1 MFTEQQIRNFSNLD
15 YDLYKYIIA
24 NQKKVIYMRIRD
36 LAKETHVSTTSIL
49 RFCQKLGFDG
59 FSEFKIKLRLYLEGS
74 ENSNVLNEKSSL
86 NEFLERTLNQNFDEK
101 IIDIATVIAQSENII
116 FIGNGTSGILAEFGS
131 RYFSGLKKF
140 SFHINDPFFPIDNA
154 TFENETVIVLSVS
167 GESKPII
174 HFTNRVKEKGNTVIS
189 ITNRSDCTLAQLS
202 DYNLS
207 YFVTEEHINTSN
219 LTTQVPVIYFLESL
233 AKATYKIM
241 KE

>member
-15 YDLYKYIIA
+15 YDLYKYIIG
-24 NQKKVIYMRIRD
+24 NQEKVIYMRIRD

-49 RFCQKLGFDG
+49 RFCKKLGLDG
-59 FSEFKIKLRLYLEGS
+59 FSEFKIKLKLYLEDV
-74 ENSNVLNEKSSL
+74 NDNNILNEKSSL
-86 NEFLERTLNQNFDEK
+86 NEFLERTLNQDFENK
-101 IIDIATVIAQSENII
+101 ITEIAAIIAKSENII
-116 FIGNGTSGILAEFGS
+116 FIGNGTSGILAEFGA

-154 TFENETVIVLSVS
+154 SFEDETVIVLSVS

-174 HFTNRVKEKGNTVIS
+174 HLTNRVKEKDNTVIS
-189 ITNRSDCTLAQLS
+189 ITNRSDSTLAQLS

-207 YFVTEEHINTSN
+207 YFVTEEHINASN

-233 AKATYKIM
+233 AKKTYQLM
-241 KE
+241 NE